1 MTPRE
6 QRKFLK
12 LTKDLDVGSQRKLRE
27 HINGVLR
34 EIKEKT
40 PAELCKYRGA
50 QVGEKEAEIVAEIL
64 KIRLEDIDGEISAL
78 QQILRKQYC

>member
-34 EIKEKT
+34 EIKENT
-40 PAELCKYRGA
+40 PEELCKYRGA
-50 QVGEKEAEIVAEIL
+50 QVGEKEAEIAAEIL
-64 KIRLEDIDGEISAL
+64 KIRLEDIDGEIEAA
-78 QQILRKQYC
+78 QEILKKLYR